1 MHALVP
7 VAFPR
12 AADAPL
18 TNKWTFVQAAMPV
31 GLRTPAER
39 LSASHAAFAKIKG
52 SLDAPMAALLVAANA
67 KLPQAIGQQV
77 GRDLFSRHSIVFSNV
92 PGPAEP
98 IVIGGKTLVGLQAAY
113 PNLIPQLICVSY
125 NQRMHM
131 NIVVDETI
139 VPQPELLA
147 SLYIDELRALA
158 VRFGVDPD
166 DASPAPPRPP
176 PASAT
181 PPSGTTPLLSAQ
193 TPPTTSTS
201 PSARRGGGGI
211 AMH

>member
-1 MHALVP
+1 
-7 VAFPR
+7 
-12 AADAPL
+12 
-18 TNKWTFVQAAMPV
+18 MPV

-39 LSASHAAFAKIKG
+39 LSASHSAFAKIKG

-147 SLYIDELRALA
+147 SLYIDELRARRPLRRRPRRRVARAAAPAARLRHAA
-158 VRFGVDPD
+158 VGHDAAPLGADAADHVDVAERPARAAA
-166 DASPAPPRPP
+166 ASPC
-176 PASAT
+176 T
-181 PPSGTTPLLSAQ
+181 E
-193 TPPTTSTS
+193 STGC
-201 PSARRGGGGI
+201 PKAYECLI
-211 AMH
+211 

>member
-1 MHALVP
+1 
-7 VAFPR
+7 
-12 AADAPL
+12 
-18 TNKWTFVQAAMPV
+18 MPV

-39 LSASHAAFAKIKG
+39 LSASHSAFAKIKG

-131 NIVVDETI
+131 NIVVDETRAAARA
-139 VPQPELLA
+139 PRLA
-147 SLYIDELRALA
+147 LHRRAPRPRR
-158 VRFGVDPD
+158 RFGVDPD
-166 DASPAPPRPP
+166 DASRAAAPP
-176 PASAT
+176 PAAAT

-211 AMH
+211 AMLRVAGHR

>member
-1 MHALVP
+1 
-7 VAFPR
+7 
-12 AADAPL
+12 
-18 TNKWTFVQAAMPV
+18 
-31 GLRTPAER
+31 
-39 LSASHAAFAKIKG
+39 
-52 SLDAPMAALLVAANA
+52 MAALLVAANA
-67 KLPQAIGQQV
+67 KLPQVIGQQV

-147 SLYIDELRALA
+147 SLYMTSSAPA

-166 DASPAPPRPP
+166 DASPAPPRL
-176 PASAT
+176 PAHAAV
-181 PPSGTTPLLSAQ
+181 GHDAILGADAADHVDVAG
-193 TPPTTSTS
+193 
-201 PSARRGGGGI
+201 ARRGGGGI
-211 AMH
+211 TIH